1 MSKNDSPC
9 GDWLLKVILGWSLSA
24 WMRLIF
30 EYSAKRDAG
39 DLRLPKFQHLM
50 ASLNSRSLSTESA
63 EILNFGVERIGE
75 SGLGCRGSKSD
86 PCPRMGRGREG
97 HGSPRAV
104 IVPIKDDHHA
114 SEFLLITDNCSLK
127 SVVPWSKALN
137 PILSSGLGL

>member
-75 SGLGCRGSKSD
+75 SGLGL
-86 PCPRMGRGREG
+86 
-97 HGSPRAV
+97 V
-104 IVPIKDDHHA
+104 
-114 SEFLLITDNCSLK
+114 
-127 SVVPWSKALN
+127 
-137 PILSSGLGL
+137 LSSPDRKTILLRPESFVQFAPKCTTLSLV